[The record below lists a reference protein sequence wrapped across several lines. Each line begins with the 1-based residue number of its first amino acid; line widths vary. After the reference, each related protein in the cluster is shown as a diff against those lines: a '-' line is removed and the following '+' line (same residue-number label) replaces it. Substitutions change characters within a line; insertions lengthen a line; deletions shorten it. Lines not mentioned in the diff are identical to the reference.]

1 MLGHHIVKSGEI
13 AVQRT
18 FAVPGAVAAV
28 VIKAD
33 FIEPGRC
40 LDVGLTRRDIGGVG
54 IVGPRQPGEIL
65 NRSVP
70 DKTGVDG
77 LARNA
82 APALDRVVTGPAIA
96 AVIGRAF
103 AILDHVGCVIDHD
116 VQIDLHAAG
125 VSGVDEGPE
134 L

>member
-1 MLGHHIVKSGEI
+1 MI
-13 AVQRT
+13 Q
-18 FAVPGAVAAV
+18 
-28 VIKAD
+28 AD
-33 FIEPGRC
+33 LIEPGRC
-40 LDVGLTRRDIGGVG
+40 LDVRLIRRDIGAVG
-54 IVGPRQPGEIL
+54 IVGSRQPGEIL

-70 DKTGVDG
+70 DKTGVDC

-82 APALDRVVTGPAIA
+82 APALDRIVPRPAIA

-103 AILDHVGCVIDHD
+103 AIPDHVGGVIDHD

-125 VSGVDEGPE
+125 VSGVDEGAE